1 MSLPVT
7 MWREVERSS
16 WLLCSQ
22 VPRKQELNKY
32 EVKARAEI
40 FKLTAGNNL
49 NFGLLP
55 IFLAL
60 ATGLQSPDWTMIP
73 QASKLSEH
81 FPRLIS
87 I

>member
-40 FKLTAGNNL
+40 LSLRLGTTS
-49 NFGLLP
+49 
-55 IFLAL
+55 ILAFYL
-60 ATGLQSPDWTMIP
+60 FSWPWQ
-73 QASKLSEH
+73 
-81 FPRLIS
+81 
-87 I
+87 